1 MSELNPTDDLKSKV
15 KAEHHSIP
23 SDVREQ
29 ILSRD
34 GYCQVSGCRNPTT
47 TFDTPG
53 LLVQRIDDNPDH
65 CHPNDAENLVTRCL
79 DCSVWIRQM
88 PTRDDLPPG
97 LRERLDGADL
107 DADHIK
113 ILQYVHN
120 NGPAR
125 TGELHDIVDRANP
138 TSVRRALY
146 DLMGRDV
153 CDDAVGGRLLAKDR
167 LAGVYGLPWQI
178 PDDRQAR
185 GTIPLKPHE
194 RRTRILDA
202 VTDRLIETLEGR
214 VDNPREIA
222 AAVVDRQPNQTYN
235 MQTRARAFQFPCEEW
250 AATDRTRHDEAAAVE
265 AVTILA
271 AASENVSRRHI
282 AEPLVEI
289 LERNDDHELAT
300 VVRDVLLEDGESFEL
315 FTGPAEEPV
324 ADAGEGSTADAGGE
338 AVDPPAMDA
347 TLRTFDG
354 DVTTTRSPATGT
366 QRSEATHD
374 DRDHQ

>member
-1 MSELNPTDDLKSKV
+1 
-15 KAEHHSIP
+15 
-23 SDVREQ
+23 
-29 ILSRD
+29 
-34 GYCQVSGCRNPTT
+34 
-47 TFDTPG
+47 
-53 LLVQRIDDNPDH
+53 
-65 CHPNDAENLVTRCL
+65 
-79 DCSVWIRQM
+79 M
-88 PTRDDLPPG
+88 PTRDDLPPAI
-97 LRERLDGADL
+97 RERLDGADL

-113 ILQYVHN
+113 MLQYVAD

-125 TGELHDIVDRANP
+125 TGELNDVVDRANP

-146 DLMGRDV
+146 DLMGGDV
-153 CDDAVGGRLLAKDR
+153 CDDNVGGRLVAKDR

-185 GTIPLKPHE
+185 GIIPLKPHE

-202 VTDRLIETLEGR
+202 VTDRLIDTLEDR

-222 AAVVDRQPNQTYN
+222 AAVVDRKPNQTYN
-235 MQTRARAFQFPCEEW
+235 MQTRANAFQFPFKEW
-250 AATDRTRHDEAAAVE
+250 AATDRARHDEAAAVE

-282 AEPLVEI
+282 AAPLAEI

-300 VVRDVLLEDGESFEL
+300 VVRDVLLEDGGSFEL
-315 FTGPAEEPV
+315 FAAHAEEPA
-324 ADAGEGSTADAGGE
+324 ADPADQADDAGGE
-338 AVDPPAMDA
+338 PVDTPATGA

-374 DRDHQ
+374 DRDDR